1 MAELYPLKFEP
12 LLKEKVWGGDAL
24 VKNYGKRAPE
34 SIKIGESWEVSAVE
48 DNLSVAVNGYLAGN
62 NIRELIEV
70 FMGDLTGDKVY
81 EKFGNEFPLLIKFIE
96 AREDLSVQVHPSDS
110 LARERHNANGKTEM
124 WYILE
129 SEKDAIIYSGFREP
143 VTREIYLDALREG
156 KIVSLLNAESCT
168 QGDVFFIPAG
178 RIHATGAGT
187 LLAEIQQTSDI
198 TYRIYDWDRKSDNGP
213 ARELHNDLALGAIDF
228 SSSGRSVIKK
238 PALLNKTETLV
249 GCEYFNTNI
258 IQFDRAVEKDYRRL
272 DSFVVYL
279 CTEGKFSVR
288 WNDGEEKA
296 VKGETLLLPASL
308 REVVLIPEERS
319 TLLEIYINTGQNL

>member
-1 MAELYPLKFEP
+1 MSELYPLKFEP

-24 VKNYGKRAPE
+24 VKKYGKRAPE

-143 VTREIYLDALREG
+143 VTRDIYLDALREG

-213 ARELHNDLALGAIDF
+213 ARELHNDLAPGAIDF

-249 GCEYFNTNI
+249 SCEYFNTNI